1 MIITDIN
8 PQKRKGRYNLYV
20 DGGFYS
26 GIDAETIVKAGLKT
40 GIEVTK
46 ERLEEL
52 VIESETRSA
61 FEKLIGIISR
71 QMYSKRDIYQKLL
84 KYGYSDICIQ
94 RAIEKAEEYN
104 YIDDK
109 AYAKAL
115 VESKP
120 LKSKL
125 EIKNALF
132 IKGIKSVD
140 AEEYLEKISQEE
152 EAERAIVLAKKY
164 MKNREADQKTMAGL
178 YAFLSRRGFGSAS
191 VRKVL
196 ESYKFDQF
204 ED

>member
-40 GIEVTK
+40 GIEVSK

-94 RAIEKAEEYN
+94 RAIEKAGEYK

-164 MKNREADQKTMAGL
+164 MKNKL
-178 YAFLSRRGFGSAS
+178 
-191 VRKVL
+191 
-196 ESYKFDQF
+196 
-204 ED
+204 